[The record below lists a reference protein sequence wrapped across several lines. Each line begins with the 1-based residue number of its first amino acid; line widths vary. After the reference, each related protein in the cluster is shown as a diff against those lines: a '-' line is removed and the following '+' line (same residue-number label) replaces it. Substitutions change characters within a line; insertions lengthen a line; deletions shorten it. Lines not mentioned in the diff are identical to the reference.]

1 MLLTTFVS
9 CGGEK
14 KTTMMHQFNQ
24 TMNYLEQQLTG
35 EVDMKR
41 FQQLSGYSYPL
52 FSRLFSIL
60 ADMTLAE
67 YLRNRRLSEAV
78 TDLRESSEKVIDI
91 ALKYGY
97 DSADAFSAAFKKF
110 HGATPSEVRNG
121 KAYRVFP
128 RLQLSLKITG
138 GKNMDIKIQKKPAFT
153 VAGVLLEAIDNS
165 QCPSAWDQLYA
176 THGFE
181 ILESL
186 GSGQSFGV
194 CSDVK
199 EGEIINYMA
208 AYDVTDKAN
217 AEDLGLSIKDIPA
230 AEYAIVPVKGTI
242 PASIHHAW
250 KYVLEVFFPETGY
263 RHSGAPDFEVYTKGD
278 MFLPNYQM
286 ELWIPVIKN

>member
-1 MLLTTFVS
+1 M
-9 CGGEK
+9 E
-14 KTTMMHQFNQ
+14 
-24 TMNYLEQQLTG
+24 YLESKLDA
-35 EVDMKR
+35 EVDLQK
-41 FQQLSGYSYPL
+41 FQQLSGYSYAL

-91 ALKYGY
+91 AMKYGY
-97 DSADAFSAAFKKF
+97 ESADAFSAAFKKF

-121 KAYRVFP
+121 KPYRVFP

-165 QCPSAWDQLYA
+165 QCPSAWERLYA
-176 THGFE
+176 NHSFE
-181 ILESL
+181 SLESM
-186 GSGQSFGV
+186 GSGQSFGL

-208 AYDVTDKAN
+208 AYDVTDKAK
-217 AEDLGLSIKDIPA
+217 AEELDLSIKNIPA
-230 AEYAIVPVKGTI
+230 AEYAVVPVKGPI
-242 PASIHHAW
+242 PASIHNAW

-263 RHSGAPDFEVYTKGD
+263 RHSGSPDFEVYTEGD
-278 MFLPNYQM
+278 MSSPDYQM
-286 ELWIPVIKN
+286 ELWIPVIKG

>member
-1 MLLTTFVS
+1 
-9 CGGEK
+9 
-14 KTTMMHQFNQ
+14 MMHQFNQ
-24 TMNYLEQQLTG
+24 TMDYLEQQLTG

-52 FSRLFSIL
+52 FSRIFFIM

-78 TDLRESSEKVIDI
+78 TDLRETTEKVIDI
-91 ALKYGY
+91 AMKYGY

-153 VAGVLLEAIDNS
+153 VAGVLLEAIENS
-165 QCPSAWDQLYA
+165 QCPSAWEQLYA
-176 THGFE
+176 YHSFE
-181 ILESL
+181 SIESL

-208 AYDVTDKAN
+208 AYDVTDKAK
-217 AEDLGLSIKDIPA
+217 AEELGLSIKDISE
-230 AEYAIVPVKGTI
+230 AEYAIVPVNGAI
-242 PASIHHAW
+242 PTSIQHAW
-250 KYVLEVFFPETGY
+250 KYVLEIFFPETGY
-263 RHSGAPDFEVYTKGD
+263 RHSGAPDFEVYTEGD
-278 MFLPNYQM
+278 MSLPDYQM

>member
-1 MLLTTFVS
+1 
-9 CGGEK
+9 
-14 KTTMMHQFNQ
+14 MMHQFNR
-24 TMNYLEQQLTG
+24 TMEYLESKLDA
-35 EVDMKR
+35 EVDLQQ
-41 FQQLSGYSYPL
+41 FQQLSGYSYAL

-78 TDLRESSEKVIDI
+78 TDLRESSDKVIDI
-91 ALKYGY
+91 AMKYGY
-97 DSADAFSAAFKKF
+97 ESAEF

-121 KAYRVFP
+121 KPYRVFP

-165 QCPSAWDQLYA
+165 QCPSAWEQLYA
-176 THGFE
+176 NHSFE
-181 ILESL
+181 SLESL

-208 AYDVTDKAN
+208 AYDVADKAK
-217 AEDLGLSIKDIPA
+217 AEELGLSIKEIA
-230 AEYAIVPVKGTI
+230 EAEYAIVPVKGAI

-263 RHSGAPDFEVYTKGD
+263 RHSGAPDFEVYTEGD
-278 MFLPNYQM
+278 MSSPDYQM
-286 ELWIPVIKN
+286 ELWIPVVK

>member
-1 MLLTTFVS
+1 
-9 CGGEK
+9 
-14 KTTMMHQFNQ
+14 MHQFNQ
-24 TMNYLEQQLTG
+24 TMDYLEQQLTR
-35 EVDMKR
+35 EVDMKK

-91 ALKYGY
+91 AMKYGY

-121 KAYRVFP
+121 KPYRVFP

-138 GKNMDIKIQKKPAFT
+138 GKNMDIKIQNKPAFT
-153 VAGVLLEAIDNS
+153 VSGVLLEGIDNS
-165 QCPSAWDQLYA
+165 QCPSAWEQLYT
-176 THGFE
+176 THSFE
-181 ILESL
+181 VLEAF

-208 AYDVTDKAN
+208 AYDVTDKVK
-217 AEDLGLSIKDIPA
+217 AEELGLSIKEISE
-230 AEYAIVPVKGTI
+230 AEYAIVPVKGPI

-263 RHSGAPDFEVYTKGD
+263 RHSGAPDFEVYSEGD
-278 MFLPNYQM
+278 MSSPDYQM
-286 ELWIPVIKN
+286 ELWIPVIKD

>member
-1 MLLTTFVS
+1 
-9 CGGEK
+9 
-14 KTTMMHQFNQ
+14 MHQFNR
-24 TMNYLEQQLTG
+24 TMDYLEQQLTG

-78 TDLRESSEKVIDI
+78 IDLRESSEKVIDI

-153 VAGVLLEAIDNS
+153 VAGVLLEAINNS

-208 AYDVTDKAN
+208 GYDVADKAK
-217 AEDLGLSIKDIPA
+217 AEELELSIKEISE

-263 RHSGAPDFEVYTKGD
+263 RHSGAPDFEVYTAGD
-278 MFLPNYQM
+278 MSSPDYQM
-286 ELWIPVIKN
+286 ELWIPVIK

>member
-1 MLLTTFVS
+1 
-9 CGGEK
+9 
-14 KTTMMHQFNQ
+14 MMHQFNQ
-24 TMNYLEQQLTG
+24 TMDYLEQQLTG

-52 FSRLFSIL
+52 FSRIFSIM

-78 TDLRESSEKVIDI
+78 TDLRGSTEKVIDI

-97 DSADAFSAAFKKF
+97 ESADAFSSAFKKF
-110 HGATPSEVRNG
+110 HGETPSEVRNG
-121 KAYRVFP
+121 KPYRVFP
-128 RLQLSLKITG
+128 KLQLSLKITG

-165 QCPSAWDQLYA
+165 KCPSAWEYLYA
-176 THGFE
+176 HHSFE
-181 ILESL
+181 SLESL

-208 AYDVTDKAN
+208 SYDVTDKAK
-217 AEDLGLSIKDIPA
+217 AEELGLSIKEIA
-230 AEYAIVPVKGTI
+230 EAEYAIVPVNGAI
-242 PASIHHAW
+242 PTSIQHAW
-250 KYVLEVFFPETGY
+250 KYVLEIFFPETGY
-263 RHSGAPDFEVYTKGD
+263 RHSGAPDFEVYTEGD
-278 MFLPNYQM
+278 MSSPDYQM
-286 ELWIPVIKN
+286 ELWIPVIRD

>member
-1 MLLTTFVS
+1 
-9 CGGEK
+9 
-14 KTTMMHQFNQ
+14 MMHQFNQ
-24 TMNYLEQQLTG
+24 TMDYLEQQLTE
-35 EVDMKR
+35 EVDMKK

-78 TDLRESSEKVIDI
+78 MDLRESSEKVIDI
-91 ALKYGY
+91 AMKYGY

-110 HGATPSEVRNG
+110 HDATPSEVRNG
-121 KAYRVFP
+121 KPYRVFP
-128 RLQLSLKITG
+128 KLQLSLKITG
-138 GKNMDIKIQKKPAFT
+138 GKNMDIKIQKKPAFI

-165 QCPSAWDQLYA
+165 KCPSAWEQLYA
-176 THGFE
+176 HHSFE
-181 ILESL
+181 MLEGL

-199 EGEIINYMA
+199 EGEIIDYMA
-208 AYDVTDKAN
+208 AYDVTDKTK
-217 AEDLGLSIKDIPA
+217 AEELGLSIREIA
-230 AEYAIVPVKGTI
+230 EAEYAIVPVKGAI
-242 PASIHHAW
+242 PASIHNAW

-263 RHSGAPDFEVYTKGD
+263 RHSGAPDFEVYTEGD
-278 MFLPNYQM
+278 MSSPDYQM

>member
-1 MLLTTFVS
+1 MI
-9 CGGEK
+9 
-14 KTTMMHQFNQ
+14 HQFNQ
-24 TMNYLEQQLTG
+24 TMDYLEQQLTG
-35 EVDMKR
+35 EVDMKK

-52 FSRLFSIL
+52 FSRIFSIM

-121 KAYRVFP
+121 KPYRIFP

-176 THGFE
+176 NHSFE
-181 ILESL
+181 SLESM
-186 GSGQSFGV
+186 GSGQSFGL

-208 AYDVTDKAN
+208 AYDVTDKAK
-217 AEDLGLSIKDIPA
+217 AEALGLSIKEIPA
-230 AEYAIVPVKGTI
+230 AEYAIVPVKGAVPT
-242 PASIHHAW
+242 SIHHAW

-263 RHSGAPDFEVYTKGD
+263 RHSGSPDFEVYTEGD
-278 MFLPNYQM
+278 MSSPDYQM
-286 ELWIPVIKN
+286 ELWIPVIRD

>member
-1 MLLTTFVS
+1 M
-9 CGGEK
+9 E
-14 KTTMMHQFNQ
+14 
-24 TMNYLEQQLTG
+24 YLESKLDA
-35 EVDMKR
+35 EVDLQQ
-41 FQQLSGYSYPL
+41 FQQLSGYSYAL

-78 TDLRESSEKVIDI
+78 TDLRESSDKVIDI
-91 ALKYGY
+91 AMKYGY
-97 DSADAFSAAFKKF
+97 ESADAFSAAFKKF

-121 KAYRVFP
+121 KPYRVFP

-138 GKNMDIKIQKKPAFT
+138 GKNMDIKIQKEPAFT

-165 QCPSAWDQLYA
+165 QCPSAWEQLYA
-176 THGFE
+176 NHSFE
-181 ILESL
+181 SLESL

-208 AYDVTDKAN
+208 AYDVTDKAK
-217 AEDLGLSIKDIPA
+217 AEELGLSIKEIA
-230 AEYAIVPVKGTI
+230 EAEYAIVPVNGAI

-263 RHSGAPDFEVYTKGD
+263 RHSGAPDFEVYTEGD
-278 MFLPNYQM
+278 MSSPDYQM
-286 ELWIPVIKN
+286 ELWIPVVK

>member
-1 MLLTTFVS
+1 M
-9 CGGEK
+9 E
-14 KTTMMHQFNQ
+14 
-24 TMNYLEQQLTG
+24 YLESKLDA
-35 EVDMKR
+35 EVDLQK
-41 FQQLSGYSYPL
+41 FQQLSGYSYAL

-97 DSADAFSAAFKKF
+97 ESADAFSAAFKKF

-121 KAYRVFP
+121 KPYRVFP

-153 VAGVLLEAIDNS
+153 VAGVLLEAI
-165 QCPSAWDQLYA
+165 
-176 THGFE
+176 
-181 ILESL
+181 
-186 GSGQSFGV
+186 
-194 CSDVK
+194 
-199 EGEIINYMA
+199 
-208 AYDVTDKAN
+208 
-217 AEDLGLSIKDIPA
+217 
-230 AEYAIVPVKGTI
+230 VPVKGAI

-263 RHSGAPDFEVYTKGD
+263 RHSGAPDFEVYTEGD
-278 MFLPNYQM
+278 MSSPDYQM
-286 ELWIPVIKN
+286 ELWIPVIKY

>member
-1 MLLTTFVS
+1 
-9 CGGEK
+9 
-14 KTTMMHQFNQ
+14 MMHQFNQ
-24 TMNYLEQQLTG
+24 TMDYLEQQLTG

-97 DSADAFSAAFKKF
+97 ESADAFSAAFKKF

-121 KAYRVFP
+121 KPYRVFP
-128 RLQLSLKITG
+128 KLQLSLKITG
-138 GKNMDIKIQKKPAFT
+138 GKNMDIKIQKKPAFI

-165 QCPSAWDQLYA
+165 KCPSAWDQLYA
-176 THGFE
+176 HHSFE
-181 ILESL
+181 MLEGL

-208 AYDVTDKAN
+208 AYNVTDKAK
-217 AEDLGLSIKDIPA
+217 AEELDLSIKEIPE
-230 AEYAIVPVKGTI
+230 AEYAIVPVKGPI
-242 PASIHHAW
+242 PASIHNAW
-250 KYVLEVFFPETGY
+250 KYVLEIFFPETGY
-263 RHSGAPDFEVYTKGD
+263 RHSGAPDFEVYTEGD
-278 MFLPNYQM
+278 MSSPDYQM
-286 ELWIPVIKN
+286 ELWIPVIRD

>member
-1 MLLTTFVS
+1 
-9 CGGEK
+9 
-14 KTTMMHQFNQ
+14 MMHQFNQ
-24 TMNYLEQQLTG
+24 TIDYLEQQLTG

-78 TDLRESSEKVIDI
+78 MDLRDSSERVIDI
-91 ALKYGY
+91 AMKYGY
-97 DSADAFSAAFKKF
+97 DSADAFSSAFKKF

-121 KAYRVFP
+121 KPYRIFP

-165 QCPSAWDQLYA
+165 KCPSAWDQLYA

-208 AYDVTDKAN
+208 GYDVADKAK
-217 AEDLGLSIKDIPA
+217 AEELELSIKEISE

-263 RHSGAPDFEVYTKGD
+263 RHSGAPDFEVYTAGD
-278 MFLPNYQM
+278 MSSPDYQM
-286 ELWIPVIKN
+286 ELWIPVIK

>member
-1 MLLTTFVS
+1 
-9 CGGEK
+9 
-14 KTTMMHQFNQ
+14 MHQFNQ

-52 FSRLFSIL
+52 FSRIFSIM

-78 TDLRESSEKVIDI
+78 TDLRGSTEKVIDI

-97 DSADAFSAAFKKF
+97 ESADAFSSAFKKF
-110 HGATPSEVRNG
+110 HGETPSEVRNG
-121 KAYRVFP
+121 KPYRVFP
-128 RLQLSLKITG
+128 KLQLSLKITG

-165 QCPSAWDQLYA
+165 QCPSAWEQLYA
-176 THGFE
+176 THSFE
-181 ILESL
+181 RLEGL

-199 EGEIINYMA
+199 EGEIINYIA
-208 AYDVTDKAN
+208 AYDVTDKTK
-217 AEDLGLSIKDIPA
+217 AEELDLSIKDIPT
-230 AEYAIVPVKGTI
+230 AEYAIVPVNGAI
-242 PASIHHAW
+242 PTSIQHAW
-250 KYVLEVFFPETGY
+250 KYVLEIFFPETGY
-263 RHSGAPDFEVYTKGD
+263 RHSGAPDFEVYTEGD
-278 MFLPNYQM
+278 MSSPDYQM
-286 ELWIPVIKN
+286 ELWIPVIRD

>member
-1 MLLTTFVS
+1 
-9 CGGEK
+9 
-14 KTTMMHQFNQ
+14 MHQFNQ
-24 TMNYLEQQLTG
+24 TMDYLEQQLTG

-52 FSRLFSIL
+52 FSRIFSIM

-78 TDLRESSEKVIDI
+78 TDLRESSDKIIDI
-91 ALKYGY
+91 AMKYGY
-97 DSADAFSAAFKKF
+97 ESADSFSAAFKKF

-121 KAYRVFP
+121 KPYRVFP

-138 GKNMDIKIQKKPAFT
+138 GKNMDIKIQKKPSFT

-165 QCPSAWDQLYA
+165 KCPSAWEQLYEN
-176 THGFE
+176 HSFE
-181 ILESL
+181 SLESL
-186 GSGQSFGV
+186 GNGQSFGV

-208 AYDVTDKAN
+208 AYDVVDKAK
-217 AEDLGLSIKDIPA
+217 AEELGLFIKDIPV
-230 AEYAIVPVKGTI
+230 AEYAIVPVKGAI

-263 RHSGAPDFEVYTKGD
+263 RYSGAPDFEVYFKGD
-278 MFLPNYQM
+278 MSSPDYQM
-286 ELWIPVIKN
+286 ELWIPVIRD